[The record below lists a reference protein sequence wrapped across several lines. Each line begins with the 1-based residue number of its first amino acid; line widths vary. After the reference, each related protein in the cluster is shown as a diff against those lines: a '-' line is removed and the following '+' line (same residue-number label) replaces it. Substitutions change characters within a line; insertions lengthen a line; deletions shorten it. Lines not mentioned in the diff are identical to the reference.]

1 MITKITIVILSL
13 MIFIS
18 TSVAYACDFKIGQ
31 FGDAREKIKLEP
43 PPMSFPDEFGGEAI
57 LVPLEAVC
65 KEDKNL
71 FGTTITYLY
80 VNKKLSQIRLER
92 PLFNDAR
99 LMDFSMKKYGIF
111 ALPAGI
117 KKIDWRGSNQ
127 WENNSERIIYIHTD
141 IQGGSLELLEINSK
155 LYEKDLITYFEKFG
169 KWLDSQK

>member
-1 MITKITIVILSL
+1 MIKKITITILSL
-13 MIFIS
+13 LIFIS

-31 FGDAREKIKLEP
+31 FGDSREKIKFDP
-43 PPMSFPDEFGGEAI
+43 PPMSFPDKFGGEAI
-57 LVPLEAVC
+57 LIPLEAVC
-65 KEDKNL
+65 KEDENL
-71 FGTTITYLY
+71 FGTTITYLFI
-80 VNKKLSQIRLER
+80 NKKLSQIRLER

-111 ALPAGI
+111 ALPTGI

>member
-1 MITKITIVILSL
+1 MMKRITITILSL

-18 TSVAYACDFKIGQ
+18 TSVANACDFKMGQ
-31 FGDAREKIKLEP
+31 FGDSREKIKLEP

-65 KEDKNL
+65 KDDEDL
-71 FGTTITYLY
+71 FGTTIIYLY
-80 VNKKLSQIRLER
+80 INKKLSQIRLER

>member
-1 MITKITIVILSL
+1 MIKRITITILSL
-13 MIFIS
+13 LIFIS
-18 TSVAYACDFKIGQ
+18 TSVAYACDFKMGQ
-31 FGDAREKIKLEP
+31 FGDSREKIKLEP

-65 KEDKNL
+65 KDDEDL
-71 FGTTITYLY
+71 FGTMITYLY
-80 VNKKLSQIRLER
+80 INKKLSQIRLER

-111 ALPAGI
+111 ALPTGI

-155 LYEKDLITYFEKFG
+155 LYEKDLITYCLLYTSDAADE
-169 KWLDSQK
+169 

>member
-1 MITKITIVILSL
+1 MITKITITILSL

-18 TSVAYACDFKIGQ
+18 TSVAYSCDFKIVQ

-65 KEDKNL
+65 KDDEDL
-71 FGTTITYLY
+71 FGTTIIYLY
-80 VNKKLSQIRLER
+80 INKKLSQIRLER

-111 ALPAGI
+111 ALPTGI

-127 WENNSERIIYIHTD
+127 WENNSEKIIYIHTD
-141 IQGGSLELLEINSK
+141 TQGGSLELLEINSK
-155 LYEKDLITYFEKFG
+155 LYEKALITYFEKFG
-169 KWLDSQK
+169 KWLDSQR